1 MSALTEATDLD
12 VLIDNLV
19 SVIPDEVTFRVKNQ
33 GNEVVW
39 IEVIHGGLVRIRIEV
54 EDLSL
59 VSVFEFVGNGVLV
72 ASSKFSGRE
81 DRVTLGAQAAIEA
94 ALAELAF

>member
-1 MSALTEATDLD
+1 MPTLTEAMDQE

-19 SVIPDEVTFRVKNQ
+19 SVIPDEVTFRVKGQ
-33 GNEVVW
+33 GDEVVW
-39 IEVIHGGLVRIRIEV
+39 IEVIHDAAVRIRVEV

-94 ALAELAF
+94 ALAELAL